1 MRHRLRACTSVRAW
15 DPGDCRHRA
24 LLCRGRDSGGP
35 WCRVPVSVL
44 LAQPLRKRR
53 CTWPAAL
60 MGVDGVHAILCGGE
74 EQPPPLVS
82 IAVRRWLLMQHGLL
96 LGPHPHELEEV
107 FNRGHCALGS
117 AHNRR
122 RSPGGLSVRLASTPC
137 SLVSQ
142 SSHPS
147 FPAILPDLNGIFLY
161 LNGIFFGLNLNG
173 VLFFLLI
180 PKAGRQAGRRLRLTR
195 SGVRR
200 SSTGLARGHSPAPGS
215 SRVARRDP
223 TCCSRLREVRA
234 DRSRS
239 ASPESGRHPQE
250 LE

>member
-15 DPGDCRHRA
+15 DPGDCRRA

-35 WCRVPVSVL
+35 WCRVPDSVL
-44 LAQPLRKRR
+44 LAKPLRKRR

-82 IAVRRWLLMQHGLL
+82 IAVRRRWLRMRHGLQ
-96 LGPHPHELEEV
+96 LGPHPRELEEV
-107 FNRGHCALGS
+107 FNRGHGALGS

-122 RSPGGLSVRLASTPC
+122 RSPGGLSVRLASAPC

-147 FPAILPDLNGIFLY
+147 FPAILNVQRSERD
-161 LNGIFFGLNLNG
+161 FFVFKYLNG
-173 VLFFLLI
+173 VLFFLLVY
-180 PKAGRQAGRRLRLTR
+180 PKLGAKGRDEGYDLLAPGLGDPPPGLHGGTALRQA
-195 SGVRR
+195 
-200 SSTGLARGHSPAPGS
+200 H
-215 SRVARRDP
+215 RV
-223 TCCSRLREVRA
+223 
-234 DRSRS
+234 
-239 ASPESGRHPQE
+239 
-250 LE
+250 

>member
-1 MRHRLRACTSVRAW
+1 MVPRPRLRPPRQTTAQ
-15 DPGDCRHRA
+15 A
-24 LLCRGRDSGGP
+24 LLHLASGAHGRRRRPRDSLRGRRAATAAGLD
-35 WCRVPVSVL
+35 
-44 LAQPLRKRR
+44 RR
-53 CTWPAAL
+53 PAAL
-60 MGVDGVHAILCGGE
+60 APHAAWSAARAAPTRARGSLQSRPWCPGLCS
-74 EQPPPLVS
+74 QPAPQS
-82 IAVRRWLLMQHGLL
+82 GR
-96 LGPHPHELEEV
+96 LEW
-107 FNRGHCALGS
+107 AS
-117 AHNRR
+117 A
-122 RSPGGLSVRLASTPC
+122 PC

-147 FPAILPDLNGIFLY
+147 FPAILADLNGIFLY
-161 LNGIFFGLNLNG
+161 LNGIFFCLYLNG
-173 VLFFLLI
+173 VLFFLLEY
-180 PKAGRQAGRRLRLTR
+180 PKLGDRPGRRLRLTR

-250 LE
+250 LA

>member
-15 DPGDCRHRA
+15 DPGDCRRA

-35 WCRVPVSVL
+35 WCRVPDSVL

-82 IAVRRWLLMQHGLL
+82 IAVRRRWLRMRHGLQ
-96 LGPHPHELEEV
+96 LGPHPRELEEV
-107 FNRGHCALGS
+107 FNRGHGALGS

-122 RSPGGLSVRLASTPC
+122 RSPGGLSVRLASAPC

-147 FPAILPDLNGIFLY
+147 FPAILNDLRSEQDFFVSERGF
-161 LNGIFFGLNLNG
+161 IFFAC
-173 VLFFLLI
+173 I
-180 PKAGRQAGRRLRLTR
+180 PKAGRQRPGRRLRLTR

-250 LE
+250 LA